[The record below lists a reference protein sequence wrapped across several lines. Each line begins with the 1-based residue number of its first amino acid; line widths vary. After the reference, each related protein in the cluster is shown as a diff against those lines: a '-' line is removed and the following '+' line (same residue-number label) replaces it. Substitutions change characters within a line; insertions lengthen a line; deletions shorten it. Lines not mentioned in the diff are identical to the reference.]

1 MILDLERFLQRERP
15 HWEALEA
22 LLARLEGDARL
33 DLEEARRL
41 HRLYERATADLAR
54 LNTYSAEPSTRR
66 YLEALVARAY
76 AEIHETRDGHRPAN
90 WARWFSHTFPQAFRR
105 QLWAFGLSV
114 ALTLLG
120 TLFGGLATALDPD
133 SRHVT
138 MPFGHNELRPSERVR
153 REEAQDGR
161 RAGEQAASF
170 SAELMTHNTKVSIL
184 TMSLGMTAG
193 LGTGVMLFY
202 NGVVLGA
209 IGWDYLA
216 DGQGRFLAGWLLPHG
231 SLEIPAILIAG
242 QAGLVLGATLLGRRT
257 NLPLRSRLRA
267 VGPDLV
273 TLIGGVAAMLV
284 WAGLVEAFFSQL
296 HEPVLPYAVKIAF
309 GLAELAALT
318 GYLALAGKEPAGP
331 AANPGNPP

>member
-1 MILDLERFLQRERP
+1 MILDLERFLRRERP
-15 HWEALEA
+15 HWEELEI

-33 DLEEARRL
+33 DLAEARRL

-54 LNTYSAEPSTRR
+54 LNTYSAEPATRR

-76 AEIHETRDGHRPAN
+76 AEIHETREPLRPAR
-90 WARWFSHTFPQAFRR
+90 WAREFFRAFPQAFRR
-105 QLWAFGLSV
+105 HLWAFGLSL

-138 MPFGHNELRPSERVR
+138 MPFGHDALRPAERVR
-153 REEAQDGR
+153 REEAQGGQAT
-161 RAGEQAASF
+161 AGGAAPF
-170 SAELMTHNTKVSIL
+170 SAELMTHNTRVSIL
-184 TMSLGMTAG
+184 TLGLGMTG
-193 LGTGVMLFY
+193 GVGTGVMLFY

-209 IGWDYLA
+209 VGWDYLD

-242 QAGLVLGATLLGRRT
+242 QAGLLLGATLLGRRT
-257 NLPLRSRLRA
+257 NQPLRTRLRA

-273 TLIGGVAAMLV
+273 TLIGGVAAMLA
-284 WAGLVEAFFSQL
+284 WAGLVEAFLSQL
-296 HEPVLPYAVKIAF
+296 HEPALPYAVKIAF

-318 GYLALAGKEPAGP
+318 ACLARAGREVPAP
-331 AANPGNPP
+331 ARRPDSP